1 MSEETQSPLNQTTP
15 TYHVP
20 SVQLAAQDDSNN
32 VDGWIAIHCFA
43 FGLSCLI
50 FAILVVGCIFIFGAF
65 DSSASPT
72 QAPISEGFSLI
83 FVVGVP
89 AFVSIYAA
97 SLLQWS
103 VVGDGINRSTW
114 LTNSATV
121 GTVGVLAWIYYKLPI
136 TFPSLG
142 DYTFFV
148 FQSFALISS
157 IISWVQWLELRKTTN
172 RAWLWILISIG
183 IWTGIGTLVL
193 GGGIIYA
200 LKAISGK

>member
-1 MSEETQSPLNQTTP
+1 MSEEQTPPNP
-15 TYHVP
+15 TKPHYYVP
-20 SVQLAAQDDSNN
+20 SALVADNDESNN
-32 VDGWIAIHCFA
+32 VEGWIAIHCFA

-50 FAILVVGCIFIFGAF
+50 FALLVVGCIFIFGAF
-65 DSSASPT
+65 DRTASPT
-72 QAPISEGFSLI
+72 QAPISKSFSLI

-89 AFVSIYAA
+89 AFASIYAA

-114 LTNSATV
+114 LNNSATV

-142 DYTFFV
+142 DYTLFV

-157 IISWVQWLELRKTTN
+157 IISWVQWLELRKTTQ
-172 RAWLWILISIG
+172 RAWLWMLISIG

-200 LKAISGK
+200 LKAMSGK